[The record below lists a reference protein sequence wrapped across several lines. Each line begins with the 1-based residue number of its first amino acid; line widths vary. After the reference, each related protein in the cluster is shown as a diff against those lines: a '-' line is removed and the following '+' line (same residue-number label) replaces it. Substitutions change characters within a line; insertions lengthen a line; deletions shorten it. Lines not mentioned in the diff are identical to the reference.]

1 MAKSVEQFLVK
12 AHRAFDQGNYEQASR
27 FFESAVSADPQA
39 HAGWFG
45 LGEIAFKVG
54 QLDAALPF
62 LEHASNLKPESAR
75 YLHRLGEVCCRVGL
89 LDEGLEV
96 FLRASEKAGSDKDIL
111 CSLSGAY
118 VALGKWAEAKKV
130 LSRVV
135 ALPGAGAA
143 HFCLRGLASQHLG
156 ELDDALEDFETAVRM
171 DPNYPDGWLSL
182 GHLCLAKYMK
192 ERVDQCFNTLLR
204 LAPGRK
210 DVQEFLGDVE
220 LGRGNFKRAIGY
232 FQQAVDQDTES
243 ALLQAKLGLALVQ
256 GGDALAAVD
265 TMERAHALGVSED
278 WIFEHLGLLFTTG
291 GQLDAAREN
300 LEMAVERR
308 PDNLGAWN
316 TLIVVYTKSGESEKA
331 RQAAETVLAIDPN
344 YVNALLNMGSW
355 CADQARTEEALEYFD
370 KALKVD
376 ANRPIAYT
384 NSLWAMVHSSEINAG
399 QILERARAFDL
410 NLCVQHRRQDSFA
423 DRDRSP
429 DRRLRIGWVTSDM
442 REHPVAA
449 FVVPFLAKLNRN
461 VLETVIYSNSVFAD
475 SVTGMAKAGADK
487 WRDVFALG
495 DDEFAD
501 LIRSDEID
509 ILVDLNGNTEGNR
522 LLSIARKPA
531 PIAVTWLGFPGTS
544 GMSAIDYI
552 LIPPD
557 EELQKGA
564 WCSEIP
570 WPLPDCYGVRT
581 MMRNI
586 PVKPGLPCEREGR
599 PFTFGCLNNF
609 RKASQ
614 EAVRLWS
621 QILLQMPGSRLI
633 LTARGGRDGKLVAYI
648 QEQFARHG
656 VEPDRLDI
664 KGIMPMAQYLDLY
677 NEVDLCLD
685 PFPFNGGTTGYD
697 SIWMGVPFVTFPG
710 ETLVARMGKAI
721 LENVGLA
728 ELVVDSSEAYV
739 ALALQLAQDKER
751 LKALR
756 SDLRGRMQASPLMD
770 ADRFARSLE
779 NAFRGMWHE
788 WCKEVQVRM

>member
-1 MAKSVEQFLVK
+1 MTKSVEQFLVK

-27 FFESAVSADPQA
+27 FFESVVSANPQA

-62 LEHASNLKPESAR
+62 FEHASNLNPESVR

-89 LDEGLEV
+89 VEEGLEV
-96 FLRASEKAGSDKDIL
+96 FQRASKKAGDNKDIL

-118 VALGKWAEAKKV
+118 ASLEKWAEAKKV

-135 ALPGAGAA
+135 ALPGAGAP

-156 ELDDALEDFETAVRM
+156 ELDDALEDFETATRI
-171 DPNYPDGWLSL
+171 DSNYPDGWLSL
-182 GHLCLAKYMK
+182 GHLCLVKKLK
-192 ERVDQCFNTLLR
+192 ERVGQCVSALTR
-204 LAPGRK
+204 LAPERK

-220 LGRGNFKRAIGY
+220 LSRGNFKRAVGY
-232 FQQAVDQDTES
+232 LQQAIVQDPDS
-243 ALLQAKLGLALVQ
+243 AVLQAKLGLGLVQ
-256 GGDALAAVD
+256 GGDALAAVEA
-265 TMERAHALGVSED
+265 MERAHALGVSED
-278 WIFEHLGLLFTTG
+278 WILEHLGLLFTTG

-308 PDNLGAWN
+308 SDNLGAWN
-316 TLIVVYTKSGESEKA
+316 TLIVVYTKLGESEKA
-331 RQAAETVLAIDPN
+331 RQAAETILAIDPN

-355 CADQARTEEALEYFD
+355 YADQARTEEALEYFE
-370 KALKVD
+370 KALEVD

-384 NSLWAMVHSSEINAG
+384 NTLWAMVHSSEINAA

-410 NLCVQHRRQDSFA
+410 NLCAQHRREDNFA

-429 DRRLRIGWVTSDM
+429 GRRLRIGWVTSDM

-449 FVVPFLAKLNRN
+449 FVVPFLAKLNRD
-461 VLETVIYSNSVFAD
+461 VVETVIYFNAVFVD
-475 SVTGMAKAGADK
+475 TVTGMAKAGADK

-495 DDEFAD
+495 DDELAD
-501 LIRSDEID
+501 LIRSDDID
-509 ILVDLNGNTEGNR
+509 ILIDLNGNTEGNR

-557 EELQKGA
+557 DVLQEGK

-581 MMRNI
+581 MI
-586 PVKPGLPCEREGR
+586 PNVAIKPGLPCEREGR
-599 PFTFGCLNNF
+599 SFTFACLNNF
-609 RKASQ
+609 RKASR
-614 EAVRLWS
+614 EVVRLWS
-621 QILLQMPGSRLI
+621 QILIQTPGSRLI
-633 LTARGGRDGKLVAYI
+633 LVARGGRDGVLVAYI
-648 QEQFARHG
+648 QEQFAQYG
-656 VEPDRLDI
+656 IGPERLDI
-664 KGIMPMAQYLDLY
+664 RGVLPMVQYFDMY

-739 ALALQLAQDKER
+739 ALALQLAQDKGR

-756 SDLRGRMQASPLMD
+756 SDLRERMQTSPLMD
-770 ADRFARSLE
+770 ADRFARGLE

-788 WCKEVQVRM
+788 WCKEA